1 MEIGSERGD
10 RRWETGDG
18 RDWRQ
23 GTKEGRKETEENR
36 QERVLWRHIQKNYA
50 LII

>member
-1 MEIGSERGD
+1 MRE
-10 RRWETGDG
+10 ETGDG
-18 RDWRQ
+18 KQETGETGDR
-23 GTKEGRKETEENR
+23 GSKEGRKETEENR